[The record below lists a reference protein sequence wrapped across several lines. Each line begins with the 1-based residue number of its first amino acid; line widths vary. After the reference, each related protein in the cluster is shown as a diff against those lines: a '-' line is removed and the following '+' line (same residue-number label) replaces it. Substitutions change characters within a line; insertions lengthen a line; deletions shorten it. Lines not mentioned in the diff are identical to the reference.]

1 MTMTER
7 ADDRE
12 ESLTAATEACG
23 LEALI

>member
-12 ESLTAATEACG
+12 GSLTTATEARG